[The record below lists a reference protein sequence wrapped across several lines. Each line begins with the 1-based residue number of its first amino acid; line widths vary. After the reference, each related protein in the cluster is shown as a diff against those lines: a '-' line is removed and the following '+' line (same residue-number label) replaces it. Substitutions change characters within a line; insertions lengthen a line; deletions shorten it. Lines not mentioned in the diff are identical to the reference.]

1 MRSKVNGYNR
11 HVMRARLLAVA
22 AFLWAPGVVWAQP
35 AMAVEFYHLD
45 GQGNVL
51 AVTDWSGQV
60 VESHD
65 YDVFGQEVNPQA
77 GTQAPQPKRFAGK
90 ERDTETGWDY
100 FGARY
105 YGSKV
110 GRFTTGDPKVNLKAS
125 ILNPQRWNRYAYGL
139 NNPLRFNDPDGRE
152 VPVVVDGRIYNMG
165 LEGGPALTQQ
175 QARVAGAV
183 YGAGFV
189 GAMGV
194 AVAPLASAAATEA
207 AIALGILGPRV
218 GQMIS
223 GPYGQVSR
231 SDLEAAAK
239 ASGPTINVL
248 NRQTSAPEAGRA
260 LSVAAGEGAEALTRA
275 AREGGAT
282 YGAAIPRAL
291 VSTMEKA
298 GLAQVRTTTMPGGAQ
313 ATEYRFLP
321 QATEFVTKFFEK
333 KQ

>member
-1 MRSKVNGYNR
+1 MKR
-11 HVMRARLLAVA
+11 HSFVGIVGLTLLMTGTLHAADTYRYLHLDAIGNVRVVTDENQAVIERHDYLPFGEECTTGLCA
-22 AFLWAPGVVWAQP
+22 SNPGVV
-35 AMAVEFYHLD
+35 
-45 GQGNVL
+45 GG
-51 AVTDWSGQV
+51 
-60 VESHD
+60 
-65 YDVFGQEVNPQA
+65 
-77 GTQAPQPKRFAGK
+77 QPKRFTGK
-90 ERDTETGWDY
+90 ERDPETGLDY

-105 YGSKV
+105 YGSRI
-110 GRFTTGDPKVNLKAS
+110 GRFTTVDPTVNLRAS
-125 ILNPQRWNRYAYGL
+125 IVNPQRWNRYAYGL

-152 VPVVVDGRIYNMG
+152 VPVVVDGRMYNMG

-175 QARVAGAV
+175 QATVAGAV

-194 AVAPLASAAATEA
+194 AMAPLASAAATEA

-231 SDLEAAAK
+231 SELEAAAK
-239 ASGPTINVL
+239 ASGPTIDVL
-248 NRQTSAPEAGRA
+248 TRQTSAPEAGRA

-298 GLAQVRTTTMPGGAQ
+298 GLAQVRTTTMPGGTQ
-313 ATEYRFLP
+313 TTEYRFLP

>member
-1 MRSKVNGYNR
+1 MTRPTHRDSQPAGLS
-11 HVMRARLLAVA
+11 ALLIALLAV
-22 AFLWAPGVVWAQP
+22 PP
-35 AMAVEFYHLD
+35 ARA
-45 GQGNVL
+45 
-51 AVTDWSGQV
+51 QV
-60 VESHD
+60 VEYYHTDAIGNVRAITDASGNVIERHD
-65 YDVFGQEVNPQA
+65 YQPYGEEWLPQG
-77 GTQAPQPKRFAGK
+77 GTQPLRFTGK
-90 ERDTETGWDY
+90 ERDVETGLDY

-105 YGSKV
+105 YGSKI
-110 GRFTTGDPKVNLKAS
+110 GRFTTVDPALNVKAS
-125 ILNPQRWNRYAYGL
+125 LLNPQRWNRYAYGL

-152 VPVVVDGRIYNMG
+152 VPVVVDGRMYNMG

-175 QARVAGAV
+175 QATVAGAV

-194 AVAPLASAAATEA
+194 AVAPLASGATTEA

-231 SDLEAAAK
+231 SELEAAAK
-239 ASGPTINVL
+239 ASGPTISVVT
-248 NRQTSAPEAGRA
+248 RQNSAPEAGRA

-275 AREGGAT
+275 ARDGGAT

-298 GLAQVRTTTMPGGAQ
+298 GLAQARTTTMPGGAQ

-321 QATEFVTKFFEK
+321 QATEFVAKFFEK
-333 KQ
+333 QQ